1 MEGKVLKNKSIET
14 ISQRVLY
21 AILGIT
27 VLIFAA
33 FYLIG
38 YDTPFVNDASF
49 NAPLL
54 TDGVLFWMYVL
65 VFITIA
71 FMFYSLYQSIRTIK
85 VEGKII
91 NGIPARKITYI
102 VFAGTF
108 VLMILT
114 FLFGST
120 SSMQINGIVFSDK
133 FWLQVTDMFVNTI
146 LLMLSLSVV
155 VVIFGA
161 TRYRRSRRMQK

>member
-1 MEGKVLKNKSIET
+1 
-14 ISQRVLY
+14 
-21 AILGIT
+21 
-27 VLIFAA
+27 
-33 FYLIG
+33 
-38 YDTPFVNDASF
+38 
-49 NAPLL
+49 
-54 TDGVLFWMYVL
+54 
-65 VFITIA
+65 
-71 FMFYSLYQSIRTIK
+71 MFYSLYQSIRTIK